1 MDKQLNKF
9 NDDLTKNKKLLT
21 LNCGSS
27 SIKHSLWL
35 MPEYKM
41 LCNGI
46 IDRISSNNSEIIFN
60 ANHGINFEHRVRIDS
75 YENAINLVL
84 NALIDPKNMVL
95 KSLSEVDAVVHR
107 VVHGGLKF
115 RNSTIINNTV
125 SKEIEN
131 LIDIAPLHNPHNL
144 LGIKSVMK
152 AMPSIPQ
159 IAVFDTAFFSNMPPH
174 THIYG
179 VPYEWFEKHRIRK
192 YGFHGSSHLYVSRR
206 ASVMLGKEPSKINII
221 VLHIGNGVSI
231 TAIKNGIAYDQSM
244 GFTPLEGA
252 IMGTRC
258 GDIDPSIPLYVIE
271 KEGLTTR
278 DMFIILNQ
286 KSGILG
292 ITGRY
297 SDRRDLIKAVERGD
311 EKAQLALDLECY
323 RLKKYIGAYFAAL
336 GTLDAIVFTAG
347 VGEHSSI
354 HREKVCSN
362 LNELGIELD
371 KQKNEQAIGDM
382 EQDISS
388 QDSLVRIFVIPTH
401 EELVLIEDAFAILK
415 GNYTDP
421 NSFKYTFQ
429 DKNFSA
435 KTINQT

>member
-1 MDKQLNKF
+1 
-9 NDDLTKNKKLLT
+9 
-21 LNCGSS
+21 
-27 SIKHSLWL
+27 

-46 IDRISSNNSEIIFN
+46 IDRISSNNSKIVLN
-60 ANHGINFEHRVRIDS
+60 ADHGINFEHNVRIDS

-84 NALIDPKNMVL
+84 NTLIDPKNTVL

-115 RNSTIINNTV
+115 RNSTIINNAV
-125 SKEIEN
+125 LKEIEN

-152 AMPSIPQ
+152 AIPGIPQ
-159 IAVFDTAFFSNMPPH
+159 IAVFDTAFFSNMPQH

-179 VPYEWFEKHRIRK
+179 VPYEWFDKYGIRK

-206 ASVMLGKEPSKINII
+206 ASVMLGKEHSEINII
-221 VLHIGNGVSI
+221 VLHLGNGVSI
-231 TAIKNGIAYDQSM
+231 TAIKNGVAYDQSM

-258 GDIDPSIPLYVIE
+258 GDIDPSIPLYVME
-271 KEGLTTR
+271 KEGLTAR
-278 DMFIILNQ
+278 DMFLILNK

-297 SDRRDLIKAVERGD
+297 SDRRDLIEAVKRVDKKAR
-311 EKAQLALDLECY
+311 LALDLECY

-336 GTLDAIVFTAG
+336 GILDAIVFTAG

-354 HREKVCSN
+354 HREKVCSD

-371 KQKNEQAIGDM
+371 KQKNERAISNL

-388 QDSLVRIFVIPTH
+388 QDSRIRIFIIPTH

-415 GNYTDP
+415 GNYADP
-421 NSFKYTFQ
+421 DSFKYIFQEKTF
-429 DKNFSA
+429 N
-435 KTINQT
+435 TRILN

>member
-1 MDKQLNKF
+1 
-9 NDDLTKNKKLLT
+9 
-21 LNCGSS
+21 
-27 SIKHSLWL
+27 
-35 MPEYKM
+35 
-41 LCNGI
+41 
-46 IDRISSNNSEIIFN
+46 
-60 ANHGINFEHRVRIDS
+60 
-75 YENAINLVL
+75 
-84 NALIDPKNMVL
+84 
-95 KSLSEVDAVVHR
+95 
-107 VVHGGLKF
+107 VHGGLKF
-115 RNSTIINNTV
+115 RNSTIINNAV
-125 SKEIEN
+125 LKEIEN

-152 AMPSIPQ
+152 AIPSIPQ
-159 IAVFDTAFFSNMPPH
+159 IAVFDTGFFSNMPHH

-179 VPYEWFEKHRIRK
+179 VPYEWFDKYGIRK

-206 ASVMLGKEPSKINII
+206 ASVMLGKEPSEINII
-221 VLHIGNGVSI
+221 VLHLGNGVSI

-258 GDIDPSIPLYVIE
+258 GDIDPSIPLYVME
-271 KEGLTTR
+271 KEELTSR
-278 DMFIILNQ
+278 DMFLILNK

-297 SDRRDLIKAVERGD
+297 SDRRDLIEAVERGD
-311 EKAQLALDLECY
+311 KKARLALDLECY

-336 GTLDAIVFTAG
+336 GILDAIVFTAG
-347 VGEHSSI
+347 VGEHSFI

-362 LNELGIELD
+362 LNKLGIELD
-371 KQKNEQAIGDM
+371 KQKNERAISNL

-388 QDSLVRIFVIPTH
+388 QDSRVRIFIIPTH

-421 NSFKYTFQ
+421 DSFKYTFQ

-435 KTINQT
+435 HALYQT

>member
-1 MDKQLNKF
+1 MNQF
-9 NDDLTKNKKLLT
+9 NDLTKNKKLLT

-27 SIKHSLWL
+27 SVKYSLWL

-41 LCNGI
+41 VCNGV
-46 IDRISSNNSEIIFN
+46 IDRIGSNNSGIVLN
-60 ANHGINFEHRVRIDS
+60 TKHGINFEHGVKIDS
-75 YENAINLVL
+75 NEHAINLVL
-84 NALIDPKNMVL
+84 DVLIDPKNKIL
-95 KSLSEVDAVVHR
+95 NSLSEIDAVVHR

-115 RNSTIINNTV
+115 RSSTIINNAV
-125 SKEIEN
+125 LKEIEN
-131 LIDIAPLHNPHNL
+131 LIGIAPLHNPHNL
-144 LGIKSVMK
+144 LGIKTVMK
-152 AMPSIPQ
+152 AIPNIPQ
-159 IAVFDTAFFSNMPPH
+159 IAVFDTAFFSKIPPYAH
-174 THIYG
+174 MYG
-179 VPYEWFEKHRIRK
+179 VPYEWFDKYRIRK

-206 ASVMLGKEPSKINII
+206 ASVMLGKEPSKTNII

-258 GDIDPSIPLYVIE
+258 GDIDPSIPLYVME
-271 KEGLTTR
+271 KEGLTAR
-278 DMFIILNQ
+278 DMSLILNK

-292 ITGRY
+292 ITRRY
-297 SDRRDLIKAVERGD
+297 SDRRDLVEAVQHGD
-311 EKAQLALDLECY
+311 EKARLALDLECY

-336 GTLDAIVFTAG
+336 GILDAIVFTAG

-362 LNELGIELD
+362 LQELGIKLD
-371 KQKNEQAIGDM
+371 KQKNKQVTGDV

-388 QDSLVRIFVIPTH
+388 KDSLIRIFVIPTR

-415 GNYTDP
+415 GNYTNPD
-421 NSFKYTFQ
+421 SFEYFFQ
-429 DKNFSA
+429 KKNFSA
-435 KTINQT
+435 ARALKKL

>member
-1 MDKQLNKF
+1 LDKF
-9 NDDLTKNKKLLT
+9 NYLTKNKKLLT

-27 SIKHSLWL
+27 SIKYSLWVI
-35 MPEYKM
+35 PEYKM
-41 LCNGI
+41 FCNGI
-46 IDRISSNNSEIIFN
+46 IDRINSDNSKIVFN
-60 ANHGINFEHRVRIDS
+60 TNHGINFEHNVRIES
-75 YENAINLVL
+75 YMHAINLVL
-84 NALIDPKNMVL
+84 NVLIDPKNRVL

-115 RNSTIINNTV
+115 RNSTIINNV
-125 SKEIEN
+125 VLKEIEN
-131 LIDIAPLHNPHNL
+131 LINIAPLHNPHNL

-152 AMPSIPQ
+152 AIPSIPQ

-179 VPYEWFEKHRIRK
+179 VPYEWFDKYGIRK

-206 ASVMLGKEPSKINII
+206 ASVMLGKEPSKTSII

-258 GDIDPSIPLYVIE
+258 GDIDPSIPLYVME
-271 KEGLTTR
+271 KEGLTAR
-278 DMFIILNQ
+278 DMFLILNK

-297 SDRRDLIKAVERGD
+297 SDRRDLVEAVQTGD
-311 EKAQLALDLECY
+311 EKARLALDLECY

-354 HREKVCSN
+354 HREKVCRN
-362 LNELGIELD
+362 LRELGIELD
-371 KQKNEQAIGDM
+371 KQKNEQAIGEI

-388 QDSLVRIFVIPTH
+388 QDSRIRIFVIPTR

-421 NSFKYTFQ
+421 DSFKYTFQ
-429 DKNFSA
+429 ERNFSA
-435 KTINQT
+435 SIQN

>member
-1 MDKQLNKF
+1 LDKF
-9 NDDLTKNKKLLT
+9 NRLTKKKKLLT

-27 SIKHSLWL
+27 SIKYSLWSI
-35 MPEYKM
+35 PEYKM
-41 LCNGI
+41 FCNGI
-46 IDRISSNNSEIIFN
+46 IDRINSNNSKIVFN
-60 ANHGINFEHRVRIDS
+60 TNQGINFERSLRIDS
-75 YENAINLVL
+75 YEHAINLVL
-84 NALIDPKNMVL
+84 NVLIDPKNKVL
-95 KSLSEVDAVVHR
+95 KSLLEVDAVVHR
-107 VVHGGLKF
+107 VVHGGSKF
-115 RNSTIINNTV
+115 RNSTIINSAV
-125 SKEIEN
+125 LKEIEN

-152 AMPSIPQ
+152 AMPNIPQ

-179 VPYEWFEKHRIRK
+179 VPYKWFDKYGIRK

-206 ASVMLGKEPSKINII
+206 ASVMLDKDPSKTSII
-221 VLHIGNGVSI
+221 VLHMGNGVSI
-231 TAIKNGIAYDQSM
+231 AAIKNGVAYDQSM

-258 GDIDPSIPLYVIE
+258 GDIDPSIPLYMME
-271 KEGLTTR
+271 KEELTTR
-278 DMFIILNQ
+278 DMFMILNQ
-286 KSGILG
+286 RSGILG

-297 SDRRDLIKAVERGD
+297 SDRRDLIEAIEHGD
-311 EKAQLALDLECY
+311 EKARLALDLECH

-336 GTLDAIVFTAG
+336 GILDAVVFTAG

-362 LNELGIELD
+362 LEELGIELD
-371 KQKNEQAIGDM
+371 KQKNEQATGDV

-388 QDSLVRIFVIPTH
+388 QDSRIRIFVIPTH

-421 NSFKYTFQ
+421 NSFKYIFQ
-429 DKNFSA
+429 EKNFNTS
-435 KTINQT
+435 ILN